1 MLIFRPDTVLRWHRH
16 LVRRKWTF
24 RRKGNPGRPKIPPE
38 LEALI
43 VRLAK
48 ENQRWGYEKIQGE
61 LLKIGYRLSVSS
73 VRNTLKRHGVTPVSQ
88 RSTGSWRTF
97 LGHY

>member
-1 MLIFRPDTVLRWHRH
+1 LHWV
-16 LVRRKWTF
+16 
-24 RRKGNPGRPKIPPE
+24 
-38 LEALI
+38 
-43 VRLAK
+43 K

-73 VRNTLKRHGVTPVSQ
+73 VGNTLKLHAVTPVSQ

-97 LGHY
+97 LGQSKDQILASDFLVFETI